1 MAIEDGSL
9 AVIEIVNVSPGV
21 TVFCETVMEVIS
33 GPSLSITTPI
43 DATYVSFLA
52 STPIA
57 VIVCRP
63 LGADVGIWTSCEMEP
78 VIDEVVSPRSI
89 GVEYITSRTFERD

>member
-33 GPSLSITTPI
+33 GPSLSLNPPLTVNV
-43 DATYVSFLA
+43 ARAGEVLQQLELVQFCSESLA
-52 STPIA
+52 Y
-57 VIVCRP
+57 
-63 LGADVGIWTSCEMEP
+63 
-78 VIDEVVSPRSI
+78 
-89 GVEYITSRTFERD
+89 GVMV